1 MSKRCFCI
9 NADNKDMPY
18 ILDKLKLN
26 DEPTSKEPKVD
37 DYRFLLTPHIGKV
50 SDKDDKY
57 LSIINDLM
65 SIQLKKMDYDDVR
78 PSNEKVDVAP
88 RNSMTVEAP
97 NPGPEDSDDI
107 DLNTMARTSNVEYR
121 GIDNMGIF
129 EDFNCDDKCS
139 KNTKVKGLFE
149 TVEAK
154 YLLFVIALLLMCS
167 IIFRK

>member
-9 NADNKDMPY
+9 DADNKDMPY
-18 ILDKLKLN
+18 ILDKLKIKN
-26 DEPTSKEPKVD
+26 EPIAKEPNPD
-37 DYRFLLTPHIGKV
+37 DYRFLLTPHTGKV
-50 SDKDDKY
+50 SDKDDKT
-57 LSIINDLM
+57 LAIINDLM
-65 SIQLKKMDYDDVR
+65 ATQLKKMDYDDVR

-88 RNSMTVEAP
+88 RDSMTVEAP
-97 NPGPEDSDDI
+97 GPVDSDDI
-107 DLNTMARTSNVEYR
+107 DLNAMAKTSDIEYR

-154 YLLFVIALLLMCS
+154 YLLFIIALLLMCS